1 METSLVKA
9 VQGII
14 LSALFVPGLLM
25 PVAAQTME
33 QSLYRQAYDAVRAN
47 DQARF
52 QQIRARLTHYPLL
65 PYLDY
70 YQLAFRPG
78 AADYDKVTR
87 FIREHGDTP
96 QSNRLERSYLTHLA
110 QSQQWSQFLRFYPA
124 KPSST
129 DLLCMHYQARYYT
142 GQQTQ
147 ALQEAGKLWLSG
159 QSRPDA
165 CTPLFQ
171 LWQQAGLRTQEKVWT
186 RMTLAFEA
194 ENPNLIRHLGAQ
206 LGSGMQPYA
215 DQMIAL
221 FEQPARAMNPAYF
234 STAAPSRRLLS
245 LGLARYANQQPESV
259 LHQLAQAR
267 SRFGLT
273 PAEVAPVERAVA
285 RRLLL
290 DRSISQRSWVD
301 ATVVRLDDPDLLELR
316 ARLAIWEQDWRGLSG
331 WVKRMPMALQK
342 EDRWRYWLARSLEV
356 QGHKKPA
363 RDLYL
368 ETANLRGFYGF
379 MAAQRTGVPYRIKNQ
394 SAGTKVPDWRTATHR
409 WPFLLRVRELLDMNE
424 ITAARAEWVHNMDR
438 NPVAQRIEF
447 GHIALNQGWHELAIL
462 ASIRAEAWDAIEL
475 RFPKPYKQTFSQMA
489 RERSVDMSLLYAVSR
504 QESALYPRAESPVG
518 ARGLMQL
525 MPGTAKE
532 TASKLGV
539 PYRNPEQLF
548 EPTLNVRLGSAY
560 LKRLLDVYDGNRI
573 LATAAYNAGPGRV
586 KRWREQSRNR
596 PMDVWVES
604 IPYKETRNYVQNVLS
619 FDLIYQHK
627 LQQPLRF
634 MSERE
639 LSHAY

>member
-1 METSLVKA
+1 MKA
-9 VQGII
+9 VWGIV
-14 LSALFVPGLLM
+14 LSALFVPTLM
-25 PVAAQTME
+25 AQTAD
-33 QSLYRQAYDAVRAN
+33 QTLYRQAYDAVRAN

-78 AADYDKVTR
+78 AADYNDVTR
-87 FIREHGDTP
+87 FIRQHGDTP
-96 QSNRLERSYLTHLA
+96 QSNRLERSYLTYLA

-129 DLLCMHYQARYYT
+129 DLLCMHYQALYYT
-142 GQQTQ
+142 GKPKE
-147 ALQEAGKLWLSG
+147 ALQGAGKIWMSG

-165 CTPLFQ
+165 CSPLFQ
-171 LWQQAGLRTQEKVWT
+171 LWQVSGQRTQEKIWQ

-194 ENPNLIRHLGAQ
+194 ENPNLIRHLGAT
-206 LGSGMQPYA
+206 LGSGLQSYG
-215 DQMIAL
+215 DQMVTL
-221 FEQPARAMNPAYF
+221 FEQPAKAMNPAYF
-234 STAAPSRRLLS
+234 SSNPYSRKLLS
-245 LGLARYANQQPESV
+245 LGLTRYANQEPESV
-259 LHQLAQAR
+259 LRQLALFR

-273 PAEVAPVERAVA
+273 QAEVKPVERAIA

-290 DRSISQRSWVD
+290 DRAIAQRSWVD
-301 ATVVRLDDPDLLELR
+301 STVKNLADPDITELR

-331 WVKRMPMALQK
+331 WVKMMPMARQK
-342 EDRWRYWLARSLEV
+342 EDRWRYWMARSLEV
-356 QGHKKPA
+356 QGQQKPA

-379 MAAQRTGVPYRIKNQ
+379 MAAQRTGVPYRMKNQ
-394 SAGTKVPDWRTATHR
+394 SVKHVPDWRTASQR
-409 WPFLLRVRELLDMNE
+409 WPFLSRVRELLSMNE
-424 ITAARAEWVHNMDR
+424 IAAARSEWIHNMDR

-462 ASIRAEAWDAIEL
+462 ASIRAEAWDALDL
-475 RFPKPYKQTFSQMA
+475 RFPLPLKRTFSQMA
-489 RERSVDMSLLYAVSR
+489 QERTMNTSLLYAISR
-504 QESALYPRAESPVG
+504 QESALYPLAQSPVG

-525 MPGTAKE
+525 MPATAKE
-532 TASKLGV
+532 TAGKLGV
-539 PYRNPEQLF
+539 PYRNEQQLF
-548 EPTLNVRLGSAY
+548 DPAMNIRLGSAY

-573 LATAAYNAGPGRV
+573 LAAAAYNAGPGRV
-586 KRWREQSRNR
+586 KRWRDQSDNK

-639 LSHAY
+639 LNHAY

>member
-1 METSLVKA
+1 MKA

-14 LSALFVPGLLM
+14 FSALCVPGLVA
-25 PVAAQTME
+25 PVFAQTME
-33 QSLYRQAYDAVRAN
+33 QSLYREGYDAVRAN
-47 DQARF
+47 DQERF
-52 QQIRARLTHYPLL
+52 QQIRARLNHYPLL

-78 AADYDKVTR
+78 AADYNDVTR
-87 FIREHGDTP
+87 FIRQHGDTP
-96 QSNRLERSYLTHLA
+96 QSNRLERSYLTYLA

-124 KPSST
+124 KPNST

-142 GQQTQ
+142 GHKSE
-147 ALQEAGKLWLSG
+147 ALQEAGKLWLTG

-165 CTPLFQ
+165 CDPLFQ
-171 LWQQAGLRTQEKVWT
+171 LWQQAGLRTQDKIWQ
-186 RMTLAFEA
+186 RMNLAFEA
-194 ENPNLIRHLGAQ
+194 QNPNLIRHLGAQ
-206 LGSGMQPYA
+206 LGGSLKPYG

-221 FEQPARAMNPAYF
+221 FDQPARAMNPASF
-234 STAAPSRRLLS
+234 STAAPSRQLLS
-245 LGLARYANQQPESV
+245 LGLARYANEQPEPA
-259 LHQLAQAR
+259 LRQLGEMKR
-267 SRFGLT
+267 RFGLNQ
-273 PAEVAPVERAVA
+273 AEVARVERAAA

-290 DRSISQRSWVD
+290 DRSLAQRNWLD
-301 ATVVRLDDPDLLELR
+301 ATLVRMKDAELVELR
-316 ARLAIWEQDWRGLSG
+316 ARLAIWEQDWRGLEG

-356 QGHKKPA
+356 QGRQKPA
-363 RDLYL
+363 RELYL

-394 SAGTKVPDWRTATHR
+394 SVGHKVPDWRTASSR
-409 WPFLLRVRELLDMNE
+409 WPFLVRVRELLAMNE
-424 ITAARAEWVHNMDR
+424 ITAARSEWIHNMDR
-438 NPVAQRIEF
+438 NPVAQRLEF

-462 ASIRAEAWDAIEL
+462 SSIRAEAWDAIDL
-475 RFPKPYKQTFSQMA
+475 RFPLPLKRTFSQMA
-489 RERSVDMSLLYAVSR
+489 QERTMNTSLLYAISR
-504 QESALYPRAESPVG
+504 QESALYPLAQSPVG

-525 MPGTAKE
+525 MPATAKE
-532 TASKLGV
+532 TAAKLGV
-539 PYRNPEQLF
+539 PYRNEQQLF
-548 EPTLNVRLGSAY
+548 DPTMNIRLGSAY

-573 LATAAYNAGPGRV
+573 LAAAAYNAGPGRV
-586 KRWREQSRNR
+586 KRWRDQSTNK

-604 IPYKETRNYVQNVLS
+604 IPYRETRNYVQNVLS

-639 LSHAY
+639 LNHAY

>member
-1 METSLVKA
+1 MKA
-9 VQGII
+9 VWGIV
-14 LSALFVPGLLM
+14 LSALFVPTLM
-25 PVAAQTME
+25 AKTADQT
-33 QSLYRQAYDAVRAN
+33 LYRQAYDAVRAN

-78 AADYDKVTR
+78 AADYNDVTR
-87 FIREHGDTP
+87 FIRQHGDTP
-96 QSNRLERSYLTHLA
+96 QSNRLERSYLTYLA

-129 DLLCMHYQARYYT
+129 DLLCMHYQALYYT
-142 GQQTQ
+142 GKPKE
-147 ALQEAGKLWLSG
+147 ALQGAGKIWMSG

-165 CTPLFQ
+165 CSPLFQ
-171 LWQQAGLRTQEKVWT
+171 LWQASGQRTQEKIWQ

-194 ENPNLIRHLGAQ
+194 ENPNLIRHLGAT
-206 LGSGMQPYA
+206 LGSGLQSYG
-215 DQMIAL
+215 DQMVTL
-221 FEQPARAMNPAYF
+221 FEQPAKAMNPAYF
-234 STAAPSRRLLS
+234 SNNPYSRKLLS
-245 LGLARYANQQPESV
+245 LGLTRYANQDPESV
-259 LHQLAQAR
+259 LRQLALFR

-273 PAEVAPVERAVA
+273 QAEVKPVERAIA

-290 DRSISQRSWVD
+290 DRSIAQRSWVD
-301 ATVVRLDDPDLLELR
+301 STVKKLADPDITELR

-331 WVKRMPMALQK
+331 WVKMMPMARQK
-342 EDRWRYWLARSLEV
+342 EDRWRYWMARSLEV
-356 QGHKKPA
+356 QGQQKPA

-379 MAAQRTGVPYRIKNQ
+379 MAAQRTGVPYRMKNQ
-394 SAGTKVPDWRTATHR
+394 SVKHVPDWRTASQR
-409 WPFLLRVRELLDMNE
+409 WPFLLRVRELLSMNE
-424 ITAARAEWVHNMDR
+424 IAAARSEWIHNMDR

-462 ASIRAEAWDAIEL
+462 ASIRAEAWDALDL
-475 RFPKPYKQTFSQMA
+475 RFPLPLKRTFSQMA
-489 RERSVDMSLLYAVSR
+489 QERTMNTSLLYAISR
-504 QESALYPRAESPVG
+504 QESALYPQAQSPVG

-525 MPGTAKE
+525 MPATAKE
-532 TASKLGV
+532 TAGKLGV
-539 PYRNPEQLF
+539 PYRNEQQLF
-548 EPTLNVRLGSAY
+548 DPAMNIRLGSAY

-573 LATAAYNAGPGRV
+573 LAAAAYNAGPGRV
-586 KRWREQSRNR
+586 KRWRDQSDNK

-639 LSHAY
+639 LNHAY

>member
-1 METSLVKA
+1 MKA
-9 VQGII
+9 VWGIV
-14 LSALFVPGLLM
+14 LSALFVPTLM
-25 PVAAQTME
+25 AQTAD
-33 QSLYRQAYDAVRAN
+33 QTLYRQAYDAVRAN

-78 AADYDKVTR
+78 AADYNDVTR
-87 FIREHGDTP
+87 FIRQHGDTP
-96 QSNRLERSYLTHLA
+96 QSNRLERSYLTYLA

-129 DLLCMHYQARYYT
+129 DLLCMHYQALYYT
-142 GQQTQ
+142 GKPKE
-147 ALQEAGKLWLSG
+147 ALQGAGKIWMSG

-165 CTPLFQ
+165 CSPLFQ
-171 LWQQAGLRTQEKVWT
+171 LWQASGQRTQEKIWQ

-194 ENPNLIRHLGAQ
+194 ENPNLIRHLGAT
-206 LGSGMQPYA
+206 LGSGLQSYG
-215 DQMIAL
+215 DQMVTL
-221 FEQPARAMNPAYF
+221 FEQPAKAMNPAYF
-234 STAAPSRRLLS
+234 SSNPYSRKLLS
-245 LGLARYANQQPESV
+245 LGLTRYANQEPESV
-259 LHQLAQAR
+259 LRQLALFR

-273 PAEVAPVERAVA
+273 QAEVKPVERAIA

-290 DRSISQRSWVD
+290 DRSIAQRSWVD
-301 ATVVRLDDPDLLELR
+301 STVKKLADPDITELR

-331 WVKRMPMALQK
+331 WVKMMPMARQK
-342 EDRWRYWLARSLEV
+342 EDRWRYWMARSLEV
-356 QGHKKPA
+356 QGLQKPA

-394 SAGTKVPDWRTATHR
+394 SVKYVPDWRTASQR
-409 WPFLLRVRELLDMNE
+409 WPFLLRVRELLSMNE
-424 ITAARAEWVHNMDR
+424 IAAARSEWIHNMDR

-462 ASIRAEAWDAIEL
+462 ASIRAEAWDALDL
-475 RFPKPYKQTFSQMA
+475 RFPLPLKHTFSQMA
-489 RERSVDMSLLYAVSR
+489 QERTMNTSLLYAISR
-504 QESALYPRAESPVG
+504 QESALYPLAQSPVG
-518 ARGLMQL
+518 ARGLLQL
-525 MPGTAKE
+525 LPTTAKE

-539 PYRNPEQLF
+539 PYRNEQQLF
-548 EPTLNVRLGSAY
+548 DPAMNIRLGSAY

-573 LATAAYNAGPGRV
+573 LAAAAYNAGPGRV
-586 KRWREQSRNR
+586 KRWRDQSADK

>member
-1 METSLVKA
+1 MKA
-9 VQGII
+9 VWGIV
-14 LSALFVPGLLM
+14 LSALFVPALM
-25 PVAAQTME
+25 AQTAD
-33 QSLYRQAYDAVRAN
+33 QTLYRQAYDAVRAN

-78 AADYDKVTR
+78 AADYNDVIR
-87 FIREHGDTP
+87 FIRQHGDTP
-96 QSNRLERSYLTHLA
+96 QSNRLERSYLTYLA

-129 DLLCMHYQARYYT
+129 DLLCMHYQALYYT
-142 GQQTQ
+142 GKPKE
-147 ALQEAGKLWLSG
+147 ALQGAGKIWMSG

-165 CTPLFQ
+165 CSPLFQ
-171 LWQQAGLRTQEKVWT
+171 LWQASGQRTQEKIWQ

-194 ENPNLIRHLGAQ
+194 ENPNLIRHLGAT
-206 LGSGMQPYA
+206 LGSGLQSYG
-215 DQMIAL
+215 DQMVTL
-221 FEQPARAMNPAYF
+221 FEQPAKAMNPAYF
-234 STAAPSRRLLS
+234 SSNPYSRKLLS
-245 LGLARYANQQPESV
+245 LGLTRYANQEPESV
-259 LHQLAQAR
+259 LRQLALFR

-273 PAEVAPVERAVA
+273 QAEVKPVERAIA

-290 DRSISQRSWVD
+290 DRSIAQRSWVD
-301 ATVVRLDDPDLLELR
+301 STVKKLADPDITELR

-331 WVKRMPMALQK
+331 WVKMMPMARQK
-342 EDRWRYWLARSLEV
+342 EDRWRYWMARSLEV
-356 QGHKKPA
+356 QGQQKPA

-394 SAGTKVPDWRTATHR
+394 SVKHVPDWRTASQR
-409 WPFLLRVRELLDMNE
+409 WPFLLRVRELLSMNE
-424 ITAARAEWVHNMDR
+424 IAAAHSEWIHNMDR

-462 ASIRAEAWDAIEL
+462 ASIRAEAWDALDL
-475 RFPKPYKQTFSQMA
+475 RFPLPLKRTFSQMA
-489 RERSVDMSLLYAVSR
+489 QERTMNTSLLYAISR
-504 QESALYPRAESPVG
+504 QESALYPLAQSPVG

-525 MPGTAKE
+525 MPATAKE
-532 TASKLGV
+532 TAGKLGV
-539 PYRNPEQLF
+539 PYRNEQQLF
-548 EPTLNVRLGSAY
+548 DPTMNIRLGSAY

-573 LATAAYNAGPGRV
+573 LAAAAYNAGPGRV
-586 KRWREQSRNR
+586 KRWREQSDNK

-639 LSHAY
+639 LNHAY

>member
-1 METSLVKA
+1 MPFVKA

-14 LSALFVPGLLM
+14 FSALCVPGLVA
-25 PVAAQTME
+25 PVFAQTME
-33 QSLYRQAYDAVRAN
+33 QSLYREGYDAVRAN
-47 DQARF
+47 DQERF
-52 QQIRARLTHYPLL
+52 QQIRARLNHYPLL

-78 AADYDKVTR
+78 AADYSDVTR
-87 FIREHGDTP
+87 FIRQHGDTP
-96 QSNRLERSYLTHLA
+96 QSNRLERAYLTYLA

-124 KPSST
+124 KPNST

-142 GQQTQ
+142 GHKSE
-147 ALQEAGKLWLSG
+147 ALQEAGKLWLTG

-165 CTPLFQ
+165 CDPLFQ
-171 LWQQAGLRTQEKVWT
+171 LWQQAGLRTQEKIWQ
-186 RMTLAFEA
+186 RMNLAFEA
-194 ENPNLIRHLGAQ
+194 QNPNLIRHLGAQ
-206 LGSGMQPYA
+206 LGGSLKSYG

-221 FEQPARAMNPAYF
+221 FEQPARVMNPVYF
-234 STAAPSRRLLS
+234 TTAPQSRQLLS
-245 LGLARYANQQPESV
+245 LGLARYANEQPEPT
-259 LHQLAQAR
+259 LRQLGEMKR
-267 SRFGLT
+267 RFGLNQG
-273 PAEVAPVERAVA
+273 EVARVERAAA

-290 DRSISQRSWVD
+290 DRSTAQRSWLD
-301 ATVVRLDDPDLLELR
+301 ATLVRMKDAELVELR
-316 ARLAIWEQDWRGLSG
+316 ARLAIWEQDWRGLEG

-356 QGHKKPA
+356 QGRQKPA
-363 RDLYL
+363 RELYL

-394 SAGTKVPDWRTATHR
+394 SVGHKVPDWRTASSR
-409 WPFLLRVRELLDMNE
+409 WPFLVRVRELLALNE
-424 ITAARAEWVHNMDR
+424 ITAARSAWIHNMDR
-438 NPVAQRIEF
+438 NPVAQRLEF

-462 ASIRAEAWDAIEL
+462 SSIRAEAWDALDL
-475 RFPKPYKQTFSQMA
+475 RFPLPLKRTFSQMA
-489 RERSVDMSLLYAVSR
+489 QERTMNTSLLYAISR
-504 QESALYPRAESPVG
+504 QESALYPLAQSPVG

-525 MPGTAKE
+525 MPATARE

-539 PYRNPEQLF
+539 PYRNEQQLF
-548 EPTLNVRLGSAY
+548 DPAMNIRLGSAY

-573 LATAAYNAGPGRV
+573 LAAAAYNAGPGRV
-586 KRWREQSRNR
+586 KRWREQSTNK

-604 IPYKETRNYVQNVLS
+604 IPYRETRNYVQNVLS

-639 LSHAY
+639 LNHAY

>member
-1 METSLVKA
+1 MKA

-14 LSALFVPGLLM
+14 FSALCVPGLVA
-25 PVAAQTME
+25 PVFAQTME
-33 QSLYRQAYDAVRAN
+33 QSLYREGYDAVRAN
-47 DQARF
+47 DQERF
-52 QQIRARLTHYPLL
+52 QQIRARLNHYPLL

-78 AADYDKVTR
+78 AADYDDVTR
-87 FIREHGDTP
+87 FIRQHGDTP
-96 QSNRLERSYLTHLA
+96 QSNRLERAYLTYLA

-124 KPSST
+124 KPNST

-142 GQQTQ
+142 GHKSE

-165 CTPLFQ
+165 CDPLFQ
-171 LWQQAGLRTQEKVWT
+171 LWQQAGLRTQEKIWQ
-186 RMTLAFEA
+186 RMNLAFEA
-194 ENPNLIRHLGAQ
+194 QNPNLIRHLGPQ
-206 LGSGMQPYA
+206 LGGSLKPYG

-221 FEQPARAMNPAYF
+221 FDQPARAMNPASF
-234 STAAPSRRLLS
+234 STAPQSRQLLS
-245 LGLARYANQQPESV
+245 LGLARYANEQPEPA
-259 LHQLAQAR
+259 LRQLGEMKR
-267 SRFGLT
+267 RFGLNQ
-273 PAEVAPVERAVA
+273 AEVARVERAAA

-290 DRSISQRSWVD
+290 DRSLAQRSWLD
-301 ATVVRLDDPDLLELR
+301 ATLVRMKDAELVELR
-316 ARLAIWEQDWRGLSG
+316 ARLAIWEQDWRGLEG

-356 QGHKKPA
+356 QGRQKPA
-363 RDLYL
+363 RELYL

-394 SAGTKVPDWRTATHR
+394 SVGHKVPDWRTASSR
-409 WPFLLRVRELLDMNE
+409 WPFLVRVRELLAMNE
-424 ITAARAEWVHNMDR
+424 ITAARSEWIHNMDR
-438 NPVAQRIEF
+438 NPVAQRLEF

-462 ASIRAEAWDAIEL
+462 SSIRAEAWDAIDL
-475 RFPKPYKQTFSQMA
+475 RFPLPLKRTFSQMA
-489 RERSVDMSLLYAVSR
+489 QERTMNTSLLYAISR
-504 QESALYPRAESPVG
+504 QESALYPLAQSPVG

-525 MPGTAKE
+525 MPATARE

-539 PYRNPEQLF
+539 PYRNEQQLF
-548 EPTLNVRLGSAY
+548 DPAMNIRLGSAY

-573 LATAAYNAGPGRV
+573 LAAAAYNAGPGRV
-586 KRWREQSRNR
+586 KRWRDQSTNK

-639 LSHAY
+639 LNHAY

>member
-1 METSLVKA
+1 MKA
-9 VQGII
+9 VWGIV
-14 LSALFVPGLLM
+14 LSALFVPTLM
-25 PVAAQTME
+25 AQTAD
-33 QSLYRQAYDAVRAN
+33 QTLYRQAYDAVRAN

-78 AADYDKVTR
+78 AADYNDVTR
-87 FIREHGDTP
+87 FIRQHGDTP
-96 QSNRLERSYLTHLA
+96 QSNRLERSYLTYLA

-129 DLLCMHYQARYYT
+129 DLLCMHYQALYYT
-142 GQQTQ
+142 GKPKE
-147 ALQEAGKLWLSG
+147 ALQGAGKIWMSG

-165 CTPLFQ
+165 CSPLFQ
-171 LWQQAGLRTQEKVWT
+171 LWQASGQRTQEKIWQ

-194 ENPNLIRHLGAQ
+194 ENPNLIRHLGAT
-206 LGSGMQPYA
+206 LGSGLQSYG
-215 DQMIAL
+215 DQMVTL
-221 FEQPARAMNPAYF
+221 FEQPAKAMNPAYF
-234 STAAPSRRLLS
+234 SNNPYSRKLLS
-245 LGLARYANQQPESV
+245 LGLTRYANQEPESV
-259 LHQLAQAR
+259 LRQLALFR

-273 PAEVAPVERAVA
+273 PAEVKPVERAIA

-290 DRSISQRSWVD
+290 DRSIAQRSWVD
-301 ATVVRLDDPDLLELR
+301 STVKKLADPDITELR

-331 WVKRMPMALQK
+331 WVKMMPMARQK
-342 EDRWRYWLARSLEV
+342 EDRWRYWMARSLEV
-356 QGHKKPA
+356 QGQKKSA

-379 MAAQRTGVPYRIKNQ
+379 MAAQRTGVPYRMKNQ
-394 SAGTKVPDWRTATHR
+394 SVKHVPDWRTASQR
-409 WPFLLRVRELLDMNE
+409 WPFLLRVRELLSMNE
-424 ITAARAEWVHNMDR
+424 IAAARSEWIHNMDR

-462 ASIRAEAWDAIEL
+462 ASIRAEAWDALDL
-475 RFPKPYKQTFSQMA
+475 RFPLPLKRTFSQMA
-489 RERSVDMSLLYAVSR
+489 QERTMNTSLLYAISR
-504 QESALYPRAESPVG
+504 QESALYPLAQSPVG

-525 MPGTAKE
+525 MPATAKE
-532 TASKLGV
+532 TAGKLGV
-539 PYRNPEQLF
+539 PYRNEQQLF
-548 EPTLNVRLGSAY
+548 DPAMNIRLGSAY

-573 LATAAYNAGPGRV
+573 LAAAAYNAGPGRV
-586 KRWREQSRNR
+586 KRWRDQSDNK

-639 LSHAY
+639 LNHAY

>member
-1 METSLVKA
+1 MKA

-14 LSALFVPGLLM
+14 FSALCVPGLVA
-25 PVAAQTME
+25 PVFAQTME
-33 QSLYRQAYDAVRAN
+33 QSLYREGYDAVRAN
-47 DQARF
+47 DQERF
-52 QQIRARLTHYPLL
+52 QQIRARLNHYPLL

-78 AADYDKVTR
+78 AADYDDVTR
-87 FIREHGDTP
+87 FIRQHGDTP
-96 QSNRLERSYLTHLA
+96 QSNRLERAYLTYLA

-124 KPSST
+124 KPNST

-142 GQQTQ
+142 GHKSE

-165 CTPLFQ
+165 CDPLFQ
-171 LWQQAGLRTQEKVWT
+171 LWQQAGLRTQEKIWQ
-186 RMTLAFEA
+186 RMNLAFEA
-194 ENPNLIRHLGAQ
+194 QNPNLIRHLGPQ
-206 LGSGMQPYA
+206 LGGSLKPYG

-221 FEQPARAMNPAYF
+221 FDQPARAMNPASF
-234 STAAPSRRLLS
+234 STAPQSRQLLS
-245 LGLARYANQQPESV
+245 LGLARYANEQPEPA
-259 LHQLAQAR
+259 LRQLGEMKR
-267 SRFGLT
+267 RFGLNQ
-273 PAEVAPVERAVA
+273 AEIARVERAAA

-290 DRSISQRSWVD
+290 DRSLAQRSWLD
-301 ATVVRLDDPDLLELR
+301 ATLVRMKDAELVELR
-316 ARLAIWEQDWRGLSG
+316 ARLAIWEQDWRGLEG

-356 QGHKKPA
+356 QGRQKPA
-363 RDLYL
+363 RELYL

-394 SAGTKVPDWRTATHR
+394 SVGHKVPDWRTASSR
-409 WPFLLRVRELLDMNE
+409 WPFLVRVRELLAMNE
-424 ITAARAEWVHNMDR
+424 ITAARSEWIHNMDR
-438 NPVAQRIEF
+438 NPVAQRLEF

-462 ASIRAEAWDAIEL
+462 SSIRAEAWDAIDL
-475 RFPKPYKQTFSQMA
+475 RFPLPLKRTFSQMA
-489 RERSVDMSLLYAVSR
+489 QERTMNTSLLYAISR
-504 QESALYPRAESPVG
+504 QESALYPLAQSPVG

-525 MPGTAKE
+525 MPATARE

-539 PYRNPEQLF
+539 PYRNEQQLF
-548 EPTLNVRLGSAY
+548 DPAMNIRLGSAY

-573 LATAAYNAGPGRV
+573 LAAAAYNAGPGRV
-586 KRWREQSRNR
+586 KRWRDQSTNK

-639 LSHAY
+639 LNHAY

>member
-1 METSLVKA
+1 MPFVKV

-14 LSALFVPGLLM
+14 LSALWMPGLLA
-25 PVAAQTME
+25 PAFAQTME
-33 QSLYRQAYDAVRAN
+33 QSLYRQAHEAVRAN
-47 DQARF
+47 DQVKF
-52 QQIRARLTHYPLL
+52 SQLRARLIHYPLL

-78 AADYDKVTR
+78 AADYNDVTR
-87 FIREHGDTP
+87 FIRQHGDTP
-96 QSNRLERSYLTHLA
+96 QSNRLERSYLTYLA

-129 DLLCMHYQARYYT
+129 DLLCQHYQARYYT
-142 GQQTQ
+142 GHKSE

-165 CTPLFQ
+165 CDPLFQ
-171 LWQQAGLRTQEKVWT
+171 LWQQAGLRTQEKIWE
-186 RMTLAFEA
+186 RMNLAFEA
-194 ENPNLIRHLGAQ
+194 QNPNLIRHLGAQ
-206 LGSGMQPYA
+206 LGSGMKGYG

-221 FEQPARAMNPAYF
+221 YDQPVRAMNPANF
-234 STAAPSRRLLS
+234 TAAPPSRHLLS
-245 LGLARYANQQPESV
+245 LGLARYANQEPDAV
-259 LHQLAQAR
+259 LRQLGEMTR
-267 SRFGLT
+267 RFGLNH
-273 PAEVAPVERAVA
+273 AEVSRVEKAAA

-290 DRSISQRSWVD
+290 DRSSDQRAWLD
-301 ATVVRLDDPDLLELR
+301 TALVRLKDPELVELR
-316 ARLAIWEQDWRGLSG
+316 ARLAVWEQDWRGLEG

-342 EDRWRYWLARSLEV
+342 EDRWRYWMARSLEE
-356 QGHKKPA
+356 QGRQKPA
-363 RDLYL
+363 RELYL

-394 SAGTKVPDWRTATHR
+394 SVAHKVPDWRTASQR
-409 WPFLLRVRELLDMNE
+409 WPFLLRVRELLAMNE
-424 ITAARAEWVHNMDR
+424 ITAARSEWIHNMDR
-438 NPVAQRIEF
+438 NSVAQRLEF

-462 ASIRAEAWDAIEL
+462 SSIRAEAWDALDL
-475 RFPKPYKQTFSQMA
+475 RFPLPLKRTFSQMA
-489 RERSVDMSLLYAVSR
+489 QERTMNTSLLYAISR
-504 QESALYPRAESPVG
+504 QESALYPLAQSPVG

-525 MPGTAKE
+525 MPATARE
-532 TASKLGV
+532 TAGKLGV
-539 PYRNPEQLF
+539 PYRNEQQLF
-548 EPTLNVRLGSAY
+548 DPAMNIRLGSAY

-573 LATAAYNAGPGRV
+573 LAAAAYNAGPGRV
-586 KRWREQSRNR
+586 KRWREQSENK

-604 IPYKETRNYVQNVLS
+604 IPYRETRNYVQNVLS

-639 LSHAY
+639 LNHAY

>member
-1 METSLVKA
+1 MKA
-9 VQGII
+9 VWGIV
-14 LSALFVPGLLM
+14 LSALFVPTLM
-25 PVAAQTME
+25 AQTAD
-33 QSLYRQAYDAVRAN
+33 QTLYRQAYDAVRAN

-52 QQIRARLTHYPLL
+52 QQIRARLTHYSLL

-78 AADYDKVTR
+78 AADYNDVTR
-87 FIREHGDTP
+87 FIRQHGDTP
-96 QSNRLERSYLTHLA
+96 QSNRLERSYLTYLA

-129 DLLCMHYQARYYT
+129 DLLCMHYQALYYT
-142 GQQTQ
+142 GKPKE
-147 ALQEAGKLWLSG
+147 ALQGAGKIWMSG

-165 CTPLFQ
+165 CSPLFQ
-171 LWQQAGLRTQEKVWT
+171 LWQASGQRTQEKIWQ

-194 ENPNLIRHLGAQ
+194 ENPNLIRHLGAT
-206 LGSGMQPYA
+206 LGSGLQSYG
-215 DQMIAL
+215 DQMVTL
-221 FEQPARAMNPAYF
+221 FEQPAKAMNPAYF
-234 STAAPSRRLLS
+234 SSNPYSRKLLS
-245 LGLARYANQQPESV
+245 LGLTRYANQEPESV
-259 LHQLAQAR
+259 LRQLALFR

-273 PAEVAPVERAVA
+273 QAEVKPVERAIA

-290 DRSISQRSWVD
+290 DRSIAQRSWVD
-301 ATVVRLDDPDLLELR
+301 STVKKLADPDITELR

-331 WVKRMPMALQK
+331 WVKMMPMARQK
-342 EDRWRYWLARSLEV
+342 EDRWRYWMARSLEV
-356 QGHKKPA
+356 QGQQKPA

-394 SAGTKVPDWRTATHR
+394 SVKHVPDWRTASQR
-409 WPFLLRVRELLDMNE
+409 WPFLLRVRELLSMNE
-424 ITAARAEWVHNMDR
+424 IAAARSEWIHNMDR

-462 ASIRAEAWDAIEL
+462 ASIRAEAWDALDL
-475 RFPKPYKQTFSQMA
+475 RFPLPLKRTFSQMA
-489 RERSVDMSLLYAVSR
+489 QERTMNTSLLYAISR
-504 QESALYPRAESPVG
+504 QESALYPLAQSPVG

-525 MPGTAKE
+525 MPATAKE
-532 TASKLGV
+532 TAGKLGV
-539 PYRNPEQLF
+539 PYRNEQQLF
-548 EPTLNVRLGSAY
+548 DPTMNIRLGSAY
-560 LKRLLDVYDGNRI
+560 LKRLLNVYDGNRI
-573 LATAAYNAGPGRV
+573 LAAAAYNAGPGRV
-586 KRWREQSRNR
+586 KRWREQSDNK

-639 LSHAY
+639 LNHAY

>member
-1 METSLVKA
+1 MPFVKA

-14 LSALFVPGLLM
+14 FSALCVPGLVA
-25 PVAAQTME
+25 PVFAQTME
-33 QSLYRQAYDAVRAN
+33 QSLYREGYDAVRAN
-47 DQARF
+47 DQERF
-52 QQIRARLTHYPLL
+52 QQIRARLNHYPLL

-78 AADYDKVTR
+78 AADYDDVTR
-87 FIREHGDTP
+87 FIRQHGDTP
-96 QSNRLERSYLTHLA
+96 QSNRLERAYLTYLA

-124 KPSST
+124 KPNST

-142 GQQTQ
+142 GHKSE

-165 CTPLFQ
+165 CDPLFQ
-171 LWQQAGLRTQEKVWT
+171 LWQQAGLRTQEKIWQ
-186 RMTLAFEA
+186 RMNLAFEA
-194 ENPNLIRHLGAQ
+194 QNPNLIRHLGPQ
-206 LGSGMQPYA
+206 LGGSLKPYG

-221 FEQPARAMNPAYF
+221 FDQPARAMNPASF
-234 STAAPSRRLLS
+234 STAPQSRQLLS
-245 LGLARYANQQPESV
+245 LGLARYANEQPEPA
-259 LHQLAQAR
+259 LRQLGEMKR
-267 SRFGLT
+267 RFGLNQ
-273 PAEVAPVERAVA
+273 AEVARVERAAA

-290 DRSISQRSWVD
+290 DRSLAQRSWLD
-301 ATVVRLDDPDLLELR
+301 ATLVRMKDAELVELR
-316 ARLAIWEQDWRGLSG
+316 ARLAIWEQDWRGLEG

-356 QGHKKPA
+356 QGRQKPA
-363 RDLYL
+363 RELYL

-394 SAGTKVPDWRTATHR
+394 SVGHKVPDWRTASSR
-409 WPFLLRVRELLDMNE
+409 WPFLVRVRELLAMNE
-424 ITAARAEWVHNMDR
+424 ITAARSEWIHNMDR
-438 NPVAQRIEF
+438 NPVAQRLEF

-462 ASIRAEAWDAIEL
+462 SSIRAEAWDAIDL
-475 RFPKPYKQTFSQMA
+475 RFPLPLKRTFSQMA
-489 RERSVDMSLLYAVSR
+489 QERTMNTSLLYAISR
-504 QESALYPRAESPVG
+504 QESALYPLAQSPVG

-525 MPGTAKE
+525 MPATARE

-539 PYRNPEQLF
+539 PYRNEQQLF
-548 EPTLNVRLGSAY
+548 DPAMNIRLGSAY

-573 LATAAYNAGPGRV
+573 LAAAAYNAGPGRV
-586 KRWREQSRNR
+586 KRWRDQSTNK

-639 LSHAY
+639 LNHAY

>member
-1 METSLVKA
+1 MKA

-14 LSALFVPGLLM
+14 FSALCVPGLVA
-25 PVAAQTME
+25 PVFAQTME
-33 QSLYRQAYDAVRAN
+33 QSLYREGYDAVRAN
-47 DQARF
+47 DQERF
-52 QQIRARLTHYPLL
+52 QQIRARLNHYPLL

-78 AADYDKVTR
+78 AADYDDVTR
-87 FIREHGDTP
+87 FIRQHGDTP
-96 QSNRLERSYLTHLA
+96 QSNRLERAYLTYLA
-110 QSQQWSQFLRFYPA
+110 QSQQWSQFLRLYPA
-124 KPSST
+124 KPNST

-142 GQQTQ
+142 GHKSE

-165 CTPLFQ
+165 CDPLFQ
-171 LWQQAGLRTQEKVWT
+171 LWQQAGLRTQEKIWQ
-186 RMTLAFEA
+186 RMNLAFEA
-194 ENPNLIRHLGAQ
+194 QNPNLIRHLGAQ
-206 LGSGMQPYA
+206 LGGSLKPYG

-221 FEQPARAMNPAYF
+221 FDQPARAMNPASF
-234 STAAPSRRLLS
+234 STAPQSRQLLS
-245 LGLARYANQQPESV
+245 LGLARYANEQPEPA
-259 LHQLAQAR
+259 LRQLGEMKR
-267 SRFGLT
+267 RFGLNQ
-273 PAEVAPVERAVA
+273 AEVARVERAAA

-290 DRSISQRSWVD
+290 DRSLAQRSWLD
-301 ATVVRLDDPDLLELR
+301 ATLVRMKDAELVELR
-316 ARLAIWEQDWRGLSG
+316 ARLAIWEQDWRGLEG

-356 QGHKKPA
+356 QGRQKPA
-363 RDLYL
+363 RELYL

-394 SAGTKVPDWRTATHR
+394 SVGHKVPDWRTASSR
-409 WPFLLRVRELLDMNE
+409 WPFLVRVRELLAMNE
-424 ITAARAEWVHNMDR
+424 ITAARSEWIHNMDR
-438 NPVAQRIEF
+438 NPVAQRLEF

-462 ASIRAEAWDAIEL
+462 SSIRAEAWDAIDL
-475 RFPKPYKQTFSQMA
+475 RFPLPLKRTFSQMA
-489 RERSVDMSLLYAVSR
+489 QERTMNTSLLYAISR
-504 QESALYPRAESPVG
+504 QESALYPLAQSPVG

-525 MPGTAKE
+525 MPATARE

-539 PYRNPEQLF
+539 PYRNEQQLF
-548 EPTLNVRLGSAY
+548 DPAMNIRLGSAY

-573 LATAAYNAGPGRV
+573 LAAAAYNAGPGRV
-586 KRWREQSRNR
+586 KRWRDQSTNK

-639 LSHAY
+639 LNHAY

>member
-1 METSLVKA
+1 MKA

-14 LSALFVPGLLM
+14 FSALCVPGLVA
-25 PVAAQTME
+25 PVFAQTME
-33 QSLYRQAYDAVRAN
+33 QSLYREGYDAVRAN
-47 DQARF
+47 DQERF
-52 QQIRARLTHYPLL
+52 QQIRARLNHYPLL

-78 AADYDKVTR
+78 AADYNDVTR
-87 FIREHGDTP
+87 FIRQHGDTP
-96 QSNRLERSYLTHLA
+96 QSNRLERAYLTYLA

-124 KPSST
+124 KPNST

-142 GQQTQ
+142 GHKSE

-165 CTPLFQ
+165 CDPLFQ
-171 LWQQAGLRTQEKVWT
+171 LWQQAGLRTQEKIWQ
-186 RMTLAFEA
+186 RMNLAFEA
-194 ENPNLIRHLGAQ
+194 QNPNLIRHLGAQ
-206 LGSGMQPYA
+206 LGGSLKPYG

-221 FEQPARAMNPAYF
+221 FEQPARAMNPVYF
-234 STAAPSRRLLS
+234 TTAPQSRQLLS
-245 LGLARYANQQPESV
+245 LGLARYANEQPEAA
-259 LHQLAQAR
+259 LRQLGEMKR
-267 SRFGLT
+267 RFGLSQGD
-273 PAEVAPVERAVA
+273 VARVEWAAA

-290 DRSISQRSWVD
+290 DRSTAQRSWLD
-301 ATVVRLDDPDLLELR
+301 ATLVRMKDAELVELR
-316 ARLAIWEQDWRGLSG
+316 ARLAIWEQDWRGLEG
-331 WVKRMPMALQK
+331 WVKRMPMGLQK
-342 EDRWRYWLARSLEV
+342 EDRWRYWMARSLEK
-356 QGHKKPA
+356 QGRQKPA

-394 SAGTKVPDWRTATHR
+394 SVGHKVPDWRTASSR
-409 WPFLLRVRELLDMNE
+409 WPFLVRVRELLAMNE
-424 ITAARAEWVHNMDR
+424 ITAARSEWIHNMDR
-438 NPVAQRIEF
+438 NPVAQRLEF

-462 ASIRAEAWDAIEL
+462 SSIRAEAWDAIDL
-475 RFPKPYKQTFSQMA
+475 RFPLPLKRTFSQMA
-489 RERSVDMSLLYAVSR
+489 QERTMNTSLLYAISR
-504 QESALYPRAESPVG
+504 QESALYPLAQSPVG

-525 MPGTAKE
+525 MPATAKE
-532 TASKLGV
+532 TAAKLGV
-539 PYRNPEQLF
+539 PYRNEQQLF
-548 EPTLNVRLGSAY
+548 DPTMNIRLGSAY

-573 LATAAYNAGPGRV
+573 LAAAAYNAGPGRV
-586 KRWREQSRNR
+586 KRWREQSTNK

-604 IPYKETRNYVQNVLS
+604 IPYRETRNYVQNVLS

-639 LSHAY
+639 LNHAY

>member
-1 METSLVKA
+1 MPFVKV

-14 LSALFVPGLLM
+14 LSALWMPGLLA
-25 PVAAQTME
+25 PTFAQTME
-33 QSLYRQAYDAVRAN
+33 QSLYRQAHEAVRAN
-47 DQARF
+47 DQVKF
-52 QQIRARLTHYPLL
+52 SQLRARLIHYPLL

-78 AADYDKVTR
+78 AADYNDVTR
-87 FIREHGDTP
+87 FIRQHGDTP
-96 QSNRLERSYLTHLA
+96 QSNRLERSYLTYLA

-129 DLLCMHYQARYYT
+129 DLLCQHYQARYYT
-142 GQQTQ
+142 GHKSE

-165 CTPLFQ
+165 CDPLFQ
-171 LWQQAGLRTQEKVWT
+171 LWQQAGLRTQEKIWE
-186 RMTLAFEA
+186 RMNLAFEA
-194 ENPNLIRHLGAQ
+194 QNPNLIRHLGAQ
-206 LGSGMQPYA
+206 LGSGMKGYG

-221 FEQPARAMNPAYF
+221 YDQPVRAMNPANF
-234 STAAPSRRLLS
+234 TAAPPSRHLLS
-245 LGLARYANQQPESV
+245 LGLARYANQEPDAV
-259 LHQLAQAR
+259 LRQLGEMTR
-267 SRFGLT
+267 RFGLNH
-273 PAEVAPVERAVA
+273 AEVSRVEKAAA

-290 DRSISQRSWVD
+290 DRSSDQRAWLD
-301 ATVVRLDDPDLLELR
+301 TALVRLKDPELVELR
-316 ARLAIWEQDWRGLSG
+316 ARLAVWEQDWRGLEG

-342 EDRWRYWLARSLEV
+342 EDRWRYWMARSLEE
-356 QGHKKPA
+356 QGRQKPA
-363 RDLYL
+363 RELYL

-394 SAGTKVPDWRTATHR
+394 SVAHKVPDWRTASQR
-409 WPFLLRVRELLDMNE
+409 WPFLLRVRELLAMNE
-424 ITAARAEWVHNMDR
+424 ITAARSEWIHNMDR
-438 NPVAQRIEF
+438 NSVAQRLEF

-462 ASIRAEAWDAIEL
+462 SSIRAEAWDALDL
-475 RFPKPYKQTFSQMA
+475 RFPLPLKRTFSQMA
-489 RERSVDMSLLYAVSR
+489 QERTMNTSLLYAISR
-504 QESALYPRAESPVG
+504 QESALYPLAQSPVG

-525 MPGTAKE
+525 MPATARE
-532 TASKLGV
+532 TAGKLGV
-539 PYRNPEQLF
+539 PYRNEQQLF
-548 EPTLNVRLGSAY
+548 DPAMNIRLGSAY

-573 LATAAYNAGPGRV
+573 LAAAAYNAGPGRV
-586 KRWREQSRNR
+586 KRWREQSENK

-604 IPYKETRNYVQNVLS
+604 IPYRETRNYVQNVLS

-639 LSHAY
+639 LNHAY

>member
-1 METSLVKA
+1 MKA
-9 VQGII
+9 VWGIV
-14 LSALFVPGLLM
+14 LSALFVPTLM
-25 PVAAQTME
+25 AQTADQM
-33 QSLYRQAYDAVRAN
+33 LYRQAYDAVRAN

-52 QQIRARLTHYPLL
+52 QQIRARLIHYPLL

-78 AADYDKVTR
+78 AADYNDVTR
-87 FIREHGDTP
+87 FIRQHGDTP
-96 QSNRLERSYLTHLA
+96 QSNRLERSYLTYLA

-129 DLLCMHYQARYYT
+129 DLLCMHYQALYYT
-142 GQQTQ
+142 GKPKE
-147 ALQEAGKLWLSG
+147 ALQGAGKIWMSG

-165 CTPLFQ
+165 CSPLFQ
-171 LWQQAGLRTQEKVWT
+171 LWQASGQRTQEKIWQ

-194 ENPNLIRHLGAQ
+194 ENPNLIRHLGAT
-206 LGSGMQPYA
+206 LGSGLQSYG
-215 DQMIAL
+215 DQMVTL
-221 FEQPARAMNPAYF
+221 FEQPAKAMNPAYF
-234 STAAPSRRLLS
+234 SNNPYSRKLLS
-245 LGLARYANQQPESV
+245 LGLTRYANQEPESV
-259 LHQLAQAR
+259 LRQLALFR

-273 PAEVAPVERAVA
+273 QAEVKPVERAIA

-290 DRSISQRSWVD
+290 DRAIAQRSWVD
-301 ATVVRLDDPDLLELR
+301 STVKKLADPDITELR

-331 WVKRMPMALQK
+331 WVKMMPMARQK
-342 EDRWRYWLARSLEV
+342 EDRWRYWMARSLEV
-356 QGHKKPA
+356 QGQKKPA

-379 MAAQRTGVPYRIKNQ
+379 MAAQRTGVPYRMKNQ
-394 SAGTKVPDWRTATHR
+394 SVKHVPDWRTASQR
-409 WPFLLRVRELLDMNE
+409 WPFLLRVRELLSMNE
-424 ITAARAEWVHNMDR
+424 MAAARSEWIHNMDR

-462 ASIRAEAWDAIEL
+462 ASIRAEAWDALDL
-475 RFPKPYKQTFSQMA
+475 RFPLPLKRTFSQMA
-489 RERSVDMSLLYAVSR
+489 QERTMNTSLLYAISR
-504 QESALYPRAESPVG
+504 QESALYPLAQSPVG

-525 MPGTAKE
+525 MPATAKE
-532 TASKLGV
+532 TAGKLGV
-539 PYRNPEQLF
+539 PYRNEQQLF
-548 EPTLNVRLGSAY
+548 DPAMNIRLGSAY

-573 LATAAYNAGPGRV
+573 LAAAAYNAGPGRV
-586 KRWREQSRNR
+586 KRWRDQSDNK

-639 LSHAY
+639 LNHAY

>member
-1 METSLVKA
+1 MKA

-14 LSALFVPGLLM
+14 FSALCVPGLVA
-25 PVAAQTME
+25 PVFAQTME
-33 QSLYRQAYDAVRAN
+33 QSLYREGYDAVRAN
-47 DQARF
+47 DQERF
-52 QQIRARLTHYPLL
+52 QQIRARLNHYPLL

-78 AADYDKVTR
+78 AADYNDVTR
-87 FIREHGDTP
+87 FIRQHGDTP
-96 QSNRLERSYLTHLA
+96 QSNRLERAYLTYLA

-124 KPSST
+124 KPNST

-142 GQQTQ
+142 GHKSE
-147 ALQEAGKLWLSG
+147 ALQEAGKLWLTG

-165 CTPLFQ
+165 CDPLFQ
-171 LWQQAGLRTQEKVWT
+171 LWQQAGLRTQEKIWQ
-186 RMTLAFEA
+186 RMNLAFEA
-194 ENPNLIRHLGAQ
+194 QNPNLIRHLGAQ
-206 LGSGMQPYA
+206 LGGSLKPYG

-221 FEQPARAMNPAYF
+221 FEQPARAMNPVYF
-234 STAAPSRRLLS
+234 TTAPQSRQLLS
-245 LGLARYANQQPESV
+245 LGLARYGNEQPEPA
-259 LHQLAQAR
+259 LRQLGEMKR
-267 SRFGLT
+267 RFGLNQ
-273 PAEVAPVERAVA
+273 AEVARVERAAA

-290 DRSISQRSWVD
+290 DRSTAQRSWLD
-301 ATVVRLDDPDLLELR
+301 ATLVRMKDAELVELR
-316 ARLAIWEQDWRGLSG
+316 ARLAIWEQDWRGLEG

-356 QGHKKPA
+356 QGRQKPA
-363 RDLYL
+363 RELYL

-394 SAGTKVPDWRTATHR
+394 SVGHKVPDWRTASSR
-409 WPFLLRVRELLDMNE
+409 WPFLVRVRELLAMNE
-424 ITAARAEWVHNMDR
+424 ITAARSEWIHNMDR
-438 NPVAQRIEF
+438 NPVAQRLEF

-462 ASIRAEAWDAIEL
+462 SSIRAEAWDAIDL
-475 RFPKPYKQTFSQMA
+475 RFPLPLKRTFSQMA
-489 RERSVDMSLLYAVSR
+489 QERTMNTSLLYAISR
-504 QESALYPRAESPVG
+504 QESALYPLAQSPVG

-525 MPGTAKE
+525 MPATAKE
-532 TASKLGV
+532 TAAKLGV
-539 PYRNPEQLF
+539 PYRNEQQLF
-548 EPTLNVRLGSAY
+548 DPTMNIRLGSAY

-573 LATAAYNAGPGRV
+573 LAAAAYNAGPGRV
-586 KRWREQSRNR
+586 KRWRDQSTNK

-604 IPYKETRNYVQNVLS
+604 IPYRETRNYVQNVLS

-639 LSHAY
+639 LNHAY

>member
-1 METSLVKA
+1 MKA

-14 LSALFVPGLLM
+14 FSALCVPGLVA
-25 PVAAQTME
+25 PVFAQTME
-33 QSLYRQAYDAVRAN
+33 QSLYREGYDAVRAN
-47 DQARF
+47 DQDRF
-52 QQIRARLTHYPLL
+52 QQIRARLNHYPLL

-78 AADYDKVTR
+78 AADYNDVTR
-87 FIREHGDTP
+87 FIRQHGDTP
-96 QSNRLERSYLTHLA
+96 QSNRLERAYLTYLA

-124 KPSST
+124 KPNST

-142 GQQTQ
+142 GHKSE
-147 ALQEAGKLWLSG
+147 ALQEAGKLWLTG

-165 CTPLFQ
+165 CDPLFQ
-171 LWQQAGLRTQEKVWT
+171 LWQQAGLRTQEKIWQ
-186 RMTLAFEA
+186 RMNLAFEA
-194 ENPNLIRHLGAQ
+194 QNPNLIRHLGAQ
-206 LGSGMQPYA
+206 LGGSLKPYG

-221 FEQPARAMNPAYF
+221 FEQPARAMNPVYF
-234 STAAPSRRLLS
+234 TTAPQSRQLLS
-245 LGLARYANQQPESV
+245 LGLARYANEQPEAA
-259 LHQLAQAR
+259 LRQLGEMKR
-267 SRFGLT
+267 RFGLSQGD
-273 PAEVAPVERAVA
+273 VARVEWAAA

-290 DRSISQRSWVD
+290 DRSLAQRSWLD
-301 ATVVRLDDPDLLELR
+301 ATLVRMKDAELVELR
-316 ARLAIWEQDWRGLSG
+316 ARLAIWEQDWRGLEG

-356 QGHKKPA
+356 QGRQKPA
-363 RDLYL
+363 RELYL

-394 SAGTKVPDWRTATHR
+394 SVGHKVPDWRTASSR
-409 WPFLLRVRELLDMNE
+409 WPFLVRVRELLAMNE
-424 ITAARAEWVHNMDR
+424 ITAARSEWIHNMDR
-438 NPVAQRIEF
+438 NPVAQRLEF

-462 ASIRAEAWDAIEL
+462 SSIRAEAWDAIDL
-475 RFPKPYKQTFSQMA
+475 RFPLPLKRTFSQMA
-489 RERSVDMSLLYAVSR
+489 QERTMNTSLLYAISR
-504 QESALYPRAESPVG
+504 QESALYPLAQSPVG

-525 MPGTAKE
+525 MPATAKE
-532 TASKLGV
+532 TAAKLGV
-539 PYRNPEQLF
+539 PYRNEQQLF
-548 EPTLNVRLGSAY
+548 DPTMNIRLGSAY

-573 LATAAYNAGPGRV
+573 LAAAAYNAGPGRV
-586 KRWREQSRNR
+586 KRWRDQSTNK

-604 IPYKETRNYVQNVLS
+604 IPYRETRNYVQNVLS

-639 LSHAY
+639 LNHAY

>member
-1 METSLVKA
+1 MKA

-14 LSALFVPGLLM
+14 FSALCVPGLVA
-25 PVAAQTME
+25 PVFAQTME
-33 QSLYRQAYDAVRAN
+33 QSLYREGYDAVRAN
-47 DQARF
+47 DQERF
-52 QQIRARLTHYPLL
+52 QQIRARLNHYPLL

-78 AADYDKVTR
+78 AADYNDVTR
-87 FIREHGDTP
+87 FIRQHGDTP
-96 QSNRLERSYLTHLA
+96 QSNRLERSYLTYLA

-124 KPSST
+124 KPNST

-142 GQQTQ
+142 GHKSE
-147 ALQEAGKLWLSG
+147 ALQEAGKLWLTG

-165 CTPLFQ
+165 CDPLFQ
-171 LWQQAGLRTQEKVWT
+171 LWQQAGLRTQEKIWQ
-186 RMTLAFEA
+186 RMNLAFEA
-194 ENPNLIRHLGAQ
+194 QNPNLIRHLGAQ
-206 LGSGMQPYA
+206 LGGSLKPYG

-221 FEQPARAMNPAYF
+221 FDQPARAMNPASF
-234 STAAPSRRLLS
+234 STAPQSRQLLS
-245 LGLARYANQQPESV
+245 LGLARYANEQPEPA
-259 LHQLAQAR
+259 LRQLGEMKR
-267 SRFGLT
+267 RFGLNQ
-273 PAEVAPVERAVA
+273 AEVARVERAAA

-290 DRSISQRSWVD
+290 DRSLAQRSWLD
-301 ATVVRLDDPDLLELR
+301 ATLVRMKDAELVELR
-316 ARLAIWEQDWRGLSG
+316 ARLAIWEQDWRGLEG

-356 QGHKKPA
+356 QGRQKPA
-363 RDLYL
+363 RELYL

-394 SAGTKVPDWRTATHR
+394 SVGHKVPDWRTASSR
-409 WPFLLRVRELLDMNE
+409 WPFLVRVRELLAMNE
-424 ITAARAEWVHNMDR
+424 ITAARSEWIHNMDR
-438 NPVAQRIEF
+438 NPVAQRLEF

-462 ASIRAEAWDAIEL
+462 SSIRAEAWDAIDL
-475 RFPKPYKQTFSQMA
+475 RFPLPLKRTFSQMA
-489 RERSVDMSLLYAVSR
+489 QERTMNTSLLYAISR
-504 QESALYPRAESPVG
+504 QESALYPLAQSPVG

-525 MPGTAKE
+525 MPATAKE
-532 TASKLGV
+532 TAAKLGV
-539 PYRNPEQLF
+539 PYRNEQQLF
-548 EPTLNVRLGSAY
+548 DPTMNIRLGSAY

-573 LATAAYNAGPGRV
+573 LAAAAYNAGPGRV
-586 KRWREQSRNR
+586 KRWRDQSTNK

-604 IPYKETRNYVQNVLS
+604 IPYRETRNYVQNVLS

-639 LSHAY
+639 LNHAY

>member
-1 METSLVKA
+1 MKA
-9 VQGII
+9 VWGIV
-14 LSALFVPGLLM
+14 LSALFVPTLM
-25 PVAAQTME
+25 AQTAD
-33 QSLYRQAYDAVRAN
+33 QTLYRQAYDAVRAN

-78 AADYDKVTR
+78 AADYNDVTR
-87 FIREHGDTP
+87 FIRQHGDTP
-96 QSNRLERSYLTHLA
+96 QSNRLERSYLTYLA

-129 DLLCMHYQARYYT
+129 DLLCMHYQALYYT
-142 GQQTQ
+142 GKPKE
-147 ALQEAGKLWLSG
+147 ALQGAGKIWMSG

-165 CTPLFQ
+165 CSPLFQ
-171 LWQQAGLRTQEKVWT
+171 LWQASGQRTQEKIWQ

-194 ENPNLIRHLGAQ
+194 ENPNLIRHLGAT
-206 LGSGMQPYA
+206 LGSGLQSYG
-215 DQMIAL
+215 DQMVTL
-221 FEQPARAMNPAYF
+221 FEQPAKAMNPAYF
-234 STAAPSRRLLS
+234 SSNPYSRKLLS
-245 LGLARYANQQPESV
+245 LGLTRYANQEPESV
-259 LHQLAQAR
+259 LRQLALFR

-273 PAEVAPVERAVA
+273 QAEVKPVERAIA

-290 DRSISQRSWVD
+290 DRSIAQRSWVD
-301 ATVVRLDDPDLLELR
+301 STVKKLADPDITELR

-331 WVKRMPMALQK
+331 WVKMMPMARQK
-342 EDRWRYWLARSLEV
+342 EDRWRYWMARSLEV
-356 QGHKKPA
+356 QGQQKPA

-394 SAGTKVPDWRTATHR
+394 SVKHVSDWRTASQR
-409 WPFLLRVRELLDMNE
+409 WPFLLRVRELLSMNE
-424 ITAARAEWVHNMDR
+424 IAAARSEWIHNMDR

-462 ASIRAEAWDAIEL
+462 ASIRAEAWDALDL
-475 RFPKPYKQTFSQMA
+475 RFPLPLKRTFSQMA
-489 RERSVDMSLLYAVSR
+489 QERTMNTSLLYAISR
-504 QESALYPRAESPVG
+504 QESALYPLAQSPVG

-525 MPGTAKE
+525 MPATAKE
-532 TASKLGV
+532 TAGKLGV
-539 PYRNPEQLF
+539 PYRNEQQLF
-548 EPTLNVRLGSAY
+548 DPTMNIRLGSAY

-573 LATAAYNAGPGRV
+573 LAAAAYNAGPGRV
-586 KRWREQSRNR
+586 KRWREQSDNK

-639 LSHAY
+639 LNHAY

>member
-1 METSLVKA
+1 MKA
-9 VQGII
+9 VWGIV
-14 LSALFVPGLLM
+14 LSALFVPTLM
-25 PVAAQTME
+25 AQTSD
-33 QSLYRQAYDAVRAN
+33 QTLYRQAYDAVRAN

-78 AADYDKVTR
+78 AADYNDVTR
-87 FIREHGDTP
+87 FIRQHGDTP
-96 QSNRLERSYLTHLA
+96 QSNRLERSYLTYLA

-129 DLLCMHYQARYYT
+129 DLLCMHYQALYYT
-142 GQQTQ
+142 GKPKE
-147 ALQEAGKLWLSG
+147 ALQGAGKIWMSG

-165 CTPLFQ
+165 CSPLFQ
-171 LWQQAGLRTQEKVWT
+171 LWQASGQRTQEKIWQ

-194 ENPNLIRHLGAQ
+194 ENPNLIRHLGAT
-206 LGSGMQPYA
+206 LGSGLQSYG
-215 DQMIAL
+215 DQMVTL
-221 FEQPARAMNPAYF
+221 FEQPAKAMNPAYF
-234 STAAPSRRLLS
+234 SNNPYSRKLLS
-245 LGLARYANQQPESV
+245 LGLTRYANQEPESV
-259 LHQLAQAR
+259 LRQLALFR
-267 SRFGLT
+267 TRFGLT
-273 PAEVAPVERAVA
+273 QAEVKPVERAIA

-290 DRSISQRSWVD
+290 DRSIAQRSWVNS
-301 ATVVRLDDPDLLELR
+301 TVKKLADPDITELR

-331 WVKRMPMALQK
+331 WVKMMPMARQK
-342 EDRWRYWLARSLEV
+342 EDRWRYWMARSLEV
-356 QGHKKPA
+356 QGQQKPA

-394 SAGTKVPDWRTATHR
+394 SVKHVPDWRTASQR
-409 WPFLLRVRELLDMNE
+409 WPFLLRVRELLSMNE
-424 ITAARAEWVHNMDR
+424 IAAARSEWIHNMDR

-462 ASIRAEAWDAIEL
+462 ASIRAEAWDALDL
-475 RFPKPYKQTFSQMA
+475 RFPLPLKRTFSQMA
-489 RERSVDMSLLYAVSR
+489 QERTMNTSLLYAISR
-504 QESALYPRAESPVG
+504 QESALYPLAQSPVG

-525 MPGTAKE
+525 MPATAKE
-532 TASKLGV
+532 TAGKLGV
-539 PYRNPEQLF
+539 PYRNEQQLF
-548 EPTLNVRLGSAY
+548 DPTMNIRLGSAY

-573 LATAAYNAGPGRV
+573 LAAAAYNAGPGRV
-586 KRWREQSRNR
+586 KRWREQSDNK

-634 MSERE
+634 MSDRE
-639 LSHAY
+639 LNHAY

>member
-1 METSLVKA
+1 MKA

-14 LSALFVPGLLM
+14 FSALCVPGLVA
-25 PVAAQTME
+25 PVFAQTME
-33 QSLYRQAYDAVRAN
+33 QSLYREGYEAVRAN
-47 DQARF
+47 DQERF
-52 QQIRARLTHYPLL
+52 QQIRARLNHYPLL

-78 AADYDKVTR
+78 AADYSDVTR
-87 FIREHGDTP
+87 FIRQHGDTP
-96 QSNRLERSYLTHLA
+96 QSNRLERAYLTYLA

-124 KPSST
+124 KPNST
-129 DLLCMHYQARYYT
+129 DLLCMHYQARYYI
-142 GQQTQ
+142 GHKSE
-147 ALQEAGKLWLSG
+147 ALQEAGKLWLTG

-165 CTPLFQ
+165 CDPLFQ
-171 LWQQAGLRTQEKVWT
+171 LWQQAGLRTQEKIWQ
-186 RMTLAFEA
+186 RMNLAFEA
-194 ENPNLIRHLGAQ
+194 QNPNLIRHLGAQ
-206 LGSGMQPYA
+206 LGGSLKSYG

-221 FEQPARAMNPAYF
+221 FEQPARAMNPVYF
-234 STAAPSRRLLS
+234 TTAPQSRQLLS
-245 LGLARYANQQPESV
+245 LGLARYANEQPEPA
-259 LHQLAQAR
+259 LRQLGEMKR
-267 SRFGLT
+267 RFGLNQ
-273 PAEVAPVERAVA
+273 AEVARVERAAA

-290 DRSISQRSWVD
+290 DRSTAQRSWLD
-301 ATVVRLDDPDLLELR
+301 ATLVRMKDAELVELR
-316 ARLAIWEQDWRGLSG
+316 ARLAIWEQDWRGLEG

-356 QGHKKPA
+356 QGRQKPA
-363 RDLYL
+363 RELYL

-394 SAGTKVPDWRTATHR
+394 SVGHKVPDWRTASSR
-409 WPFLLRVRELLDMNE
+409 WPFLVRVRELLAMNE
-424 ITAARAEWVHNMDR
+424 ITAARSEWIHNMDR
-438 NPVAQRIEF
+438 NPVAQRLEF

-462 ASIRAEAWDAIEL
+462 SSIRAEAWDAIDL
-475 RFPKPYKQTFSQMA
+475 RFPLPLKRTFSQMA
-489 RERSVDMSLLYAVSR
+489 QERTMNTSLLYAISR
-504 QESALYPRAESPVG
+504 QESALYPLAQSPVG

-525 MPGTAKE
+525 MPATARE

-539 PYRNPEQLF
+539 PYRNEQQLF
-548 EPTLNVRLGSAY
+548 DPAMNIRLGSAY

-573 LATAAYNAGPGRV
+573 LAAAAYNAGPGRV
-586 KRWREQSRNR
+586 KRWREQSTNK

-604 IPYKETRNYVQNVLS
+604 IPYRETRNYVQNVLS

-639 LSHAY
+639 LNHAY

>member
-1 METSLVKA
+1 MKA
-9 VQGII
+9 VWGIV
-14 LSALFVPGLLM
+14 LSALFVPTLM
-25 PVAAQTME
+25 AKTADQT
-33 QSLYRQAYDAVRAN
+33 LYRQAYDAVRAN

-78 AADYDKVTR
+78 AADYNDVTR
-87 FIREHGDTP
+87 FIRQHGDTP
-96 QSNRLERSYLTHLA
+96 QSNRLERSYLTYLA

-129 DLLCMHYQARYYT
+129 DLLCMHYQALYYT
-142 GQQTQ
+142 GKPKE
-147 ALQEAGKLWLSG
+147 ALQGAGKIWMSG

-165 CTPLFQ
+165 CSPLFQ
-171 LWQQAGLRTQEKVWT
+171 LWQASGQRTQEKIWQ

-194 ENPNLIRHLGAQ
+194 ENPNLIRHLGAT
-206 LGSGMQPYA
+206 LGSGLQSYG
-215 DQMIAL
+215 DQMVTL
-221 FEQPARAMNPAYF
+221 FEQPAKAMNPAYF
-234 STAAPSRRLLS
+234 SSNPYSRKLLS
-245 LGLARYANQQPESV
+245 LGLTRYANQEPESV
-259 LHQLAQAR
+259 LRQLALFR

-273 PAEVAPVERAVA
+273 QAEVKPVERAIA

-290 DRSISQRSWVD
+290 DRSIAQRSWVD
-301 ATVVRLDDPDLLELR
+301 STVKKLADPDITELR

-331 WVKRMPMALQK
+331 WVKMMPMARQK
-342 EDRWRYWLARSLEV
+342 EDRWRYWMARSLEV
-356 QGHKKPA
+356 QGQQKPA

-394 SAGTKVPDWRTATHR
+394 SVKHVPDWRTASQR
-409 WPFLLRVRELLDMNE
+409 WPFLLRVRELLSMNE
-424 ITAARAEWVHNMDR
+424 IAAARSEWIHNMDR

-462 ASIRAEAWDAIEL
+462 ASIRAEAWDALDL
-475 RFPKPYKQTFSQMA
+475 RFPLPLKRTFSQMA
-489 RERSVDMSLLYAVSR
+489 QERTMNTSLLYAISR
-504 QESALYPRAESPVG
+504 QESALYPLAQSPVG

-525 MPGTAKE
+525 MPATAKE
-532 TASKLGV
+532 TAGKLGV
-539 PYRNPEQLF
+539 PYRNEQQLF
-548 EPTLNVRLGSAY
+548 DPTMNIRLGSAY

-573 LATAAYNAGPGRV
+573 LAAAAYNAGPGRV
-586 KRWREQSRNR
+586 KRWREQSDNK

-639 LSHAY
+639 LNHAY

>member
-1 METSLVKA
+1 MKA

-25 PVAAQTME
+25 PVAAQTMD

-165 CTPLFQ
+165 CAPLFQ

-206 LGSGMQPYA
+206 LGSGMRPYA

-259 LHQLAQAR
+259 LRQLVQAR

-356 QGHKKPA
+356 QGQKKPA

-409 WPFLLRVRELLDMNE
+409 WPFLLRVRELLNMNE

>member
-1 METSLVKA
+1 MKA

-14 LSALFVPGLLM
+14 FSALCVPGLVA
-25 PVAAQTME
+25 PVFAQTME
-33 QSLYRQAYDAVRAN
+33 QSLYREGYDAVRAN
-47 DQARF
+47 DQERF
-52 QQIRARLTHYPLL
+52 QQIRARLNHYPLL

-78 AADYDKVTR
+78 AADYNDVTR
-87 FIREHGDTP
+87 FIRQHGDTP
-96 QSNRLERSYLTHLA
+96 QSNRLERSYLTYLA

-124 KPSST
+124 KPNST

-142 GQQTQ
+142 GHKSE

-165 CTPLFQ
+165 CDPLFQ
-171 LWQQAGLRTQEKVWT
+171 LWQQAGLRTQDKIWQ
-186 RMTLAFEA
+186 RMNLAFEA
-194 ENPNLIRHLGAQ
+194 QNPNLIRHLGAQ
-206 LGSGMQPYA
+206 LGGSLKPYG

-221 FEQPARAMNPAYF
+221 FDQPARAMNPASF
-234 STAAPSRRLLS
+234 STAPPSRQLLS
-245 LGLARYANQQPESV
+245 LGLARYANEQPEPA
-259 LHQLAQAR
+259 LRQLGEMKR
-267 SRFGLT
+267 RFGLNQ
-273 PAEVAPVERAVA
+273 AEVARVERAAA

-290 DRSISQRSWVD
+290 DRSLAQRSWLD
-301 ATVVRLDDPDLLELR
+301 ATLVRMKDAELVELR
-316 ARLAIWEQDWRGLSG
+316 ARLAIWEQDWRGLEG

-356 QGHKKPA
+356 QGRQKPA
-363 RDLYL
+363 RELYL

-394 SAGTKVPDWRTATHR
+394 SVGHKVPDWRTASSR
-409 WPFLLRVRELLDMNE
+409 WPFLVRVRELLAMNE
-424 ITAARAEWVHNMDR
+424 ITAARSEWIHNMDR
-438 NPVAQRIEF
+438 NPVAQRLEF

-462 ASIRAEAWDAIEL
+462 SSIRAEAWDAIDL
-475 RFPKPYKQTFSQMA
+475 RFPLPLKRTFSQMA
-489 RERSVDMSLLYAVSR
+489 QERTMNTSLLYAISR
-504 QESALYPRAESPVG
+504 QESALYPLAQSPVG

-525 MPGTAKE
+525 MPATAKE
-532 TASKLGV
+532 TAAKLGV
-539 PYRNPEQLF
+539 PYRNEQQLF
-548 EPTLNVRLGSAY
+548 DPTMNIRLGSAY

-573 LATAAYNAGPGRV
+573 LAAAAYNAGPGRV
-586 KRWREQSRNR
+586 KRWRDQSTNK

-604 IPYKETRNYVQNVLS
+604 IPYRETRNYVQNVLS

-639 LSHAY
+639 LNHAY

>member
-1 METSLVKA
+1 MPFVKV

-14 LSALFVPGLLM
+14 LSALWMPGL
-25 PVAAQTME
+25 VAPAFAQTME
-33 QSLYRQAYDAVRAN
+33 QSLYRQAHEAVRAN
-47 DQARF
+47 DQVKF
-52 QQIRARLTHYPLL
+52 SQLRARLIHYPLL

-78 AADYDKVTR
+78 AADYNDVTR
-87 FIREHGDTP
+87 FIRQHGDTP
-96 QSNRLERSYLTHLA
+96 QSNRLERSYLTYLA

-129 DLLCMHYQARYYT
+129 DLLCQHYQARYYT
-142 GQQTQ
+142 GHQSE

-165 CTPLFQ
+165 CDPLFQ
-171 LWQQAGLRTQEKVWT
+171 LWQQAGLRTQEKVWE
-186 RMTLAFEA
+186 RMNLAFEA
-194 ENPNLIRHLGAQ
+194 QNPNLIRHLGAQ
-206 LGSGMQPYA
+206 LGSGMKGYG

-221 FEQPARAMNPAYF
+221 YDQPVRAMNPANF
-234 STAAPSRRLLS
+234 TAAPPSRHLLS
-245 LGLARYANQQPESV
+245 LGLARYANQEPDAV
-259 LHQLAQAR
+259 LRQLGEMTR
-267 SRFGLT
+267 RFGLNH
-273 PAEVAPVERAVA
+273 AEVSRVEKAAA

-290 DRSISQRSWVD
+290 DRSSDQRAWLD
-301 ATVVRLDDPDLLELR
+301 TALVRLKDPELVELR
-316 ARLAIWEQDWRGLSG
+316 ARLAVWEQDWRGLEG

-342 EDRWRYWLARSLEV
+342 EDRWRYWMARSLEE
-356 QGHKKPA
+356 QGRQKPA
-363 RDLYL
+363 RELYL

-394 SAGTKVPDWRTATHR
+394 SVAHKVPDWRTASQR
-409 WPFLLRVRELLDMNE
+409 WPFLLRVRELLAMNE
-424 ITAARAEWVHNMDR
+424 ITAARSEWIHNMDR
-438 NPVAQRIEF
+438 NSVAQRLEF

-462 ASIRAEAWDAIEL
+462 SSIRAEAWDALDL
-475 RFPKPYKQTFSQMA
+475 RFPLPLKRTFSQMA
-489 RERSVDMSLLYAVSR
+489 QERTMNTSLLYAISR
-504 QESALYPRAESPVG
+504 QESALYPLAQSPVG

-525 MPGTAKE
+525 MPATARE
-532 TASKLGV
+532 TAGKLGV
-539 PYRNPEQLF
+539 PYRNEQQLF
-548 EPTLNVRLGSAY
+548 DPAMNIRLGSAY

-573 LATAAYNAGPGRV
+573 LAAAAYNAGPGRV
-586 KRWREQSRNR
+586 KRWREQSENK

-604 IPYKETRNYVQNVLS
+604 IPYRETRNYVQNVLS

-639 LSHAY
+639 LNHAY

>member
-1 METSLVKA
+1 MKA

-14 LSALFVPGLLM
+14 FSALCVPGLVA
-25 PVAAQTME
+25 PVFAQTME
-33 QSLYRQAYDAVRAN
+33 QSLYREGYDAVRAN
-47 DQARF
+47 DQERF
-52 QQIRARLTHYPLL
+52 QQIRARLNHYPLL

-78 AADYDKVTR
+78 AADYNDVTR
-87 FIREHGDTP
+87 FIRQHGDTP
-96 QSNRLERSYLTHLA
+96 QSNRLERSYLTYLA

-124 KPSST
+124 KPNST

-142 GQQTQ
+142 GHKSE
-147 ALQEAGKLWLSG
+147 ALQEAGKLWLTG

-165 CTPLFQ
+165 CDPLFQ
-171 LWQQAGLRTQEKVWT
+171 LWQQAGLRTQDKIWQ
-186 RMTLAFEA
+186 RMNLAFEA
-194 ENPNLIRHLGAQ
+194 QNPNLIRHLGAQ
-206 LGSGMQPYA
+206 LGGSLKPYG

-221 FEQPARAMNPAYF
+221 FDQPARAMNPASF
-234 STAAPSRRLLS
+234 STAPPSRQLLS
-245 LGLARYANQQPESV
+245 LGLARYANEQPEPA
-259 LHQLAQAR
+259 LRQLGEMKR
-267 SRFGLT
+267 RFGLNQ
-273 PAEVAPVERAVA
+273 AEVARVERAAA

-290 DRSISQRSWVD
+290 DRSLAQRNWLD
-301 ATVVRLDDPDLLELR
+301 ATLVRMKDAELVELR
-316 ARLAIWEQDWRGLSG
+316 ARLAIWEQDWRGLEG

-356 QGHKKPA
+356 QGRQKPA
-363 RDLYL
+363 RELYL

-394 SAGTKVPDWRTATHR
+394 SVGHKVPDWRTASSR
-409 WPFLLRVRELLDMNE
+409 WPFLVRVRELLAMNE
-424 ITAARAEWVHNMDR
+424 ITAARSEWIHNMDR
-438 NPVAQRIEF
+438 NPVAQRLEF

-462 ASIRAEAWDAIEL
+462 SSIRAEAWDAIDL
-475 RFPKPYKQTFSQMA
+475 RFPLPLKRTFSQMA
-489 RERSVDMSLLYAVSR
+489 QERTMNTSLLYAISR
-504 QESALYPRAESPVG
+504 QESALYPLAQSPVG

-525 MPGTAKE
+525 MPATAKE
-532 TASKLGV
+532 TAAKLGV
-539 PYRNPEQLF
+539 PYRNEQQLF
-548 EPTLNVRLGSAY
+548 DPTMNIRLGSAY

-573 LATAAYNAGPGRV
+573 LAAAAYNAGPGRV
-586 KRWREQSRNR
+586 KRWREQSTNK

-604 IPYKETRNYVQNVLS
+604 IPYRETRNYVQNVLS

-639 LSHAY
+639 LNHAY

>member
-1 METSLVKA
+1 MKA
-9 VQGII
+9 VWGIV
-14 LSALFVPGLLM
+14 LSALFVPTLM
-25 PVAAQTME
+25 AQTAD
-33 QSLYRQAYDAVRAN
+33 QTLYRQAYDAVRAN

-52 QQIRARLTHYPLL
+52 QQIRARLAHYPLL

-78 AADYDKVTR
+78 AADYNDVTR
-87 FIREHGDTP
+87 FIRQHGDTP
-96 QSNRLERSYLTHLA
+96 QSNRLERSYLTYLA

-129 DLLCMHYQARYYT
+129 DLLCMHYQALYYT
-142 GQQTQ
+142 GKPKE
-147 ALQEAGKLWLSG
+147 ALQGAGKIWMSG

-165 CTPLFQ
+165 CSPLFQ
-171 LWQQAGLRTQEKVWT
+171 LWQASGQRTQEKIWQ

-194 ENPNLIRHLGAQ
+194 ENPNLIRHLGAT
-206 LGSGMQPYA
+206 LGSGLQSYG
-215 DQMIAL
+215 DQMVTL
-221 FEQPARAMNPAYF
+221 FEQPAKAMNPAYF
-234 STAAPSRRLLS
+234 SSNPYSRKLLS
-245 LGLARYANQQPESV
+245 LGLTRYANQEPESV
-259 LHQLAQAR
+259 LRQLALFR

-273 PAEVAPVERAVA
+273 QAEVKPVERAIA

-290 DRSISQRSWVD
+290 DRSIAQRSWVD
-301 ATVVRLDDPDLLELR
+301 STVKKLADPDITELR

-331 WVKRMPMALQK
+331 WVKMMPMARQK
-342 EDRWRYWLARSLEV
+342 EDRWRYWMARSLEV
-356 QGHKKPA
+356 QGQQKPA

-394 SAGTKVPDWRTATHR
+394 SVKHVPDWRTASQR
-409 WPFLLRVRELLDMNE
+409 WPFLLRVRELLSMNE
-424 ITAARAEWVHNMDR
+424 IAAARSEWIHNMDR

-462 ASIRAEAWDAIEL
+462 ASIRAEAWDALDL
-475 RFPKPYKQTFSQMA
+475 RFPLPLKRTFSQMA
-489 RERSVDMSLLYAVSR
+489 QERTMNTSLLYAISR
-504 QESALYPRAESPVG
+504 QESALYPLAQSPVG

-525 MPGTAKE
+525 MPATAKE
-532 TASKLGV
+532 TAGKLGV
-539 PYRNPEQLF
+539 PYRNEQQLF
-548 EPTLNVRLGSAY
+548 DPAMNIRLGSAY

-573 LATAAYNAGPGRV
+573 LAAAAYNAGPGRV
-586 KRWREQSRNR
+586 KRWREQSDNK

-639 LSHAY
+639 LNHAY

>member
-9 VQGII
+9 LQGII

-25 PVAAQTME
+25 QVAAQTMD
-33 QSLYRQAYDAVRAN
+33 QSLYRQAHEAVRAN

-78 AADYDKVTR
+78 AADYDKVVS
-87 FIREHGDTP
+87 FIRDHGDTP
-96 QSNRLERSYLTHLA
+96 QSNRLERSYLTYLA

-142 GQQTQ
+142 GHQTQ

-206 LGSGMQPYA
+206 LGSGMRPYA

-221 FEQPARAMNPAYF
+221 FEQPAKAMNPAYF
-234 STAAPSRRLLS
+234 STTAPSKRLLL

-259 LHQLAQAR
+259 LGQLPTMR
-267 SRFGLT
+267 TRFGLT
-273 PAEVAPVERAVA
+273 TTELEPVERAVA

-290 DRSISQRSWVD
+290 ARSTSQRSWVD
-301 ATVVRLDDPDLLELR
+301 ATVVRLADPDLLELR
-316 ARLAIWEQDWRGLSG
+316 ARLAIWEQDWQGLSG

-356 QGHKKPA
+356 QGQKKPA
-363 RDLYL
+363 WDLYL

-394 SAGTKVPDWRTATHR
+394 SAGTKVPDWRTATQH

-447 GHIALNQGWHELAIL
+447 GHIALNQGWHEMDIL

-525 MPGTAKE
+525 MPATAKE

-539 PYRNPEQLF
+539 PYRNEQQLF
-548 EPTLNVRLGSAY
+548 DPAMNIRLGSAY

-586 KRWREQSRNR
+586 KRWRDQSTDK

>member
-1 METSLVKA
+1 MKA

-14 LSALFVPGLLM
+14 FSALCVPGLVA
-25 PVAAQTME
+25 PVFAQTME
-33 QSLYRQAYDAVRAN
+33 QSLYREGYDAVRAN
-47 DQARF
+47 DQERF
-52 QQIRARLTHYPLL
+52 QQIRARLNHYPLL

-78 AADYDKVTR
+78 AADYNDVTR
-87 FIREHGDTP
+87 FIRQHGDTP
-96 QSNRLERSYLTHLA
+96 QSNRLERAYLTYLA

-124 KPSST
+124 KPNST

-142 GQQTQ
+142 GHKSE

-165 CTPLFQ
+165 CDPLFQ
-171 LWQQAGLRTQEKVWT
+171 LWQQAGLRTQEKIWQ
-186 RMTLAFEA
+186 RMNLAFEA
-194 ENPNLIRHLGAQ
+194 QNPNLIRHLGAQ
-206 LGSGMQPYA
+206 LGGSLKSYG

-221 FEQPARAMNPAYF
+221 FEQPARVMNPVYF
-234 STAAPSRRLLS
+234 TTAPQSRQLLS
-245 LGLARYANQQPESV
+245 LGLARYANEQPEPA
-259 LHQLAQAR
+259 LRQLGEMKR
-267 SRFGLT
+267 RFGLNQ
-273 PAEVAPVERAVA
+273 AEVARVERAAA

-290 DRSISQRSWVD
+290 DRSTAQRSWLD
-301 ATVVRLDDPDLLELR
+301 ATLVRMKDAELVELR
-316 ARLAIWEQDWRGLSG
+316 ARLAIWEQDWRGLEG

-356 QGHKKPA
+356 QGRQKPA
-363 RDLYL
+363 RELYL

-394 SAGTKVPDWRTATHR
+394 SVGHKVPDWRTASSR
-409 WPFLLRVRELLDMNE
+409 WPFLVRVRELLAMNE
-424 ITAARAEWVHNMDR
+424 ITAARSEWIYNMDR
-438 NPVAQRIEF
+438 NPVAQRLEF

-462 ASIRAEAWDAIEL
+462 SSIRAEAWDALDL
-475 RFPKPYKQTFSQMA
+475 RFPLPLKRTFSQMA
-489 RERSVDMSLLYAVSR
+489 QERTMNTSLLYAISR
-504 QESALYPRAESPVG
+504 QESALYPLAQSPVG

-525 MPGTAKE
+525 MPATARE

-539 PYRNPEQLF
+539 PYRNEQQLF
-548 EPTLNVRLGSAY
+548 DPAMNIRLGSAY

-573 LATAAYNAGPGRV
+573 LAAAAYNAGPGRV
-586 KRWREQSRNR
+586 KRWREQSTNK

-604 IPYKETRNYVQNVLS
+604 IPYRETRNYVQNVLS

-639 LSHAY
+639 LNHAY

>member
-1 METSLVKA
+1 MKA
-9 VQGII
+9 VWGIV
-14 LSALFVPGLLM
+14 LSALFVPTLM
-25 PVAAQTME
+25 AQTAD
-33 QSLYRQAYDAVRAN
+33 QTLYRQAYDAVRAN

-78 AADYDKVTR
+78 AADYNDVTR
-87 FIREHGDTP
+87 FIRRHGDTP
-96 QSNRLERSYLTHLA
+96 QSNRLERSYLTYLA

-129 DLLCMHYQARYYT
+129 DLLCMHYQALYYT
-142 GQQTQ
+142 GKPKE
-147 ALQEAGKLWLSG
+147 ALQGAGKIWMSG

-165 CTPLFQ
+165 CSPLFQ
-171 LWQQAGLRTQEKVWT
+171 LWQASGQRTQEKIWQ

-194 ENPNLIRHLGAQ
+194 ENPNLIRHLGAT
-206 LGSGMQPYA
+206 LGSGLQSYG
-215 DQMIAL
+215 DQMVTL
-221 FEQPARAMNPAYF
+221 FEQPAKAMNPAYF
-234 STAAPSRRLLS
+234 SSNPYSRKLLS
-245 LGLARYANQQPESV
+245 LGLTRYANQEPESV
-259 LHQLAQAR
+259 LRQLALFR

-273 PAEVAPVERAVA
+273 QAEVKPVERAIA

-290 DRSISQRSWVD
+290 DRAIAQRSWVD
-301 ATVVRLDDPDLLELR
+301 STVKKLADPDITELR

-331 WVKRMPMALQK
+331 WVKMMPMARQK
-342 EDRWRYWLARSLEV
+342 EDRWRYWMARSLEV
-356 QGHKKPA
+356 QGQQKPA

-379 MAAQRTGVPYRIKNQ
+379 MAAQRTGVPYRMKNQ
-394 SAGTKVPDWRTATHR
+394 SVKHVPDWRTASQR
-409 WPFLLRVRELLDMNE
+409 WPFLLRVRELLSMNE
-424 ITAARAEWVHNMDR
+424 IAAARSEWIHNMDR

-462 ASIRAEAWDAIEL
+462 ASIRAEAWDALDL
-475 RFPKPYKQTFSQMA
+475 RFPLPLKRTFSQMA
-489 RERSVDMSLLYAVSR
+489 QERTMNTSLLYAISR
-504 QESALYPRAESPVG
+504 QESALYPLAQSPVG

-525 MPGTAKE
+525 MPATAKE
-532 TASKLGV
+532 TAGKLGV
-539 PYRNPEQLF
+539 PYRNEQQLF
-548 EPTLNVRLGSAY
+548 DPAMNIRLGSAY

-573 LATAAYNAGPGRV
+573 LAAAAYNAGPGRV
-586 KRWREQSRNR
+586 KRWRDQSDNK

-639 LSHAY
+639 LNHAY

>member
-1 METSLVKA
+1 MKA

-14 LSALFVPGLLM
+14 FSALCVPGLVA
-25 PVAAQTME
+25 PVFAQTME
-33 QSLYRQAYDAVRAN
+33 QSLYREGYDAVRAN
-47 DQARF
+47 DQDRF
-52 QQIRARLTHYPLL
+52 QQIRARLNHYPLL

-78 AADYDKVTR
+78 AADYSDVTR
-87 FIREHGDTP
+87 FIRQHGDTP
-96 QSNRLERSYLTHLA
+96 QSNRLERAYLTYLA

-124 KPSST
+124 KPNST

-142 GQQTQ
+142 GHKSE
-147 ALQEAGKLWLSG
+147 ALQEAGKLWLTG

-165 CTPLFQ
+165 CDPLFQ
-171 LWQQAGLRTQEKVWT
+171 LWQQAGLRTQEKIWQ
-186 RMTLAFEA
+186 RMNLAFEA
-194 ENPNLIRHLGAQ
+194 QNPNLIRHLGAQ
-206 LGSGMQPYA
+206 LGGSLKSYG

-221 FEQPARAMNPAYF
+221 FEQPARAMNPVYF
-234 STAAPSRRLLS
+234 TTAPQSRQLLS
-245 LGLARYANQQPESV
+245 LGLARYANEQPEAA
-259 LHQLAQAR
+259 LRQLGEMKR
-267 SRFGLT
+267 RFGLSQGD
-273 PAEVAPVERAVA
+273 VARVERAAA

-290 DRSISQRSWVD
+290 DRSLAQRNWLD
-301 ATVVRLDDPDLLELR
+301 ATLVRMKDAELVELR
-316 ARLAIWEQDWRGLSG
+316 ARLAIWEEDWRGLEG
-331 WVKRMPMALQK
+331 WVKKMPMALQK

-356 QGHKKPA
+356 QGRQKPA
-363 RDLYL
+363 RELYL

-394 SAGTKVPDWRTATHR
+394 SVGHKVPDWRTASSR
-409 WPFLLRVRELLDMNE
+409 WPFLVRVRELLAMNE
-424 ITAARAEWVHNMDR
+424 ITAARSEWIHNMDR
-438 NPVAQRIEF
+438 NPVAQRLEF

-462 ASIRAEAWDAIEL
+462 SSIRAEAWDAIDL
-475 RFPKPYKQTFSQMA
+475 RFPLPLKRTFSQMA
-489 RERSVDMSLLYAVSR
+489 QERTMNTSLLYAISR
-504 QESALYPRAESPVG
+504 QESALYPLAQSPVG

-525 MPGTAKE
+525 MPATARE

-539 PYRNPEQLF
+539 PYRNEQQLF
-548 EPTLNVRLGSAY
+548 DPAMNIRLGSAY

-573 LATAAYNAGPGRV
+573 LAAAAYNAGPGRV
-586 KRWREQSRNR
+586 KRWREQSTNK

-604 IPYKETRNYVQNVLS
+604 IPYRETRNYVQNVLS

-639 LSHAY
+639 LNHAY

>member
-1 METSLVKA
+1 MKA
-9 VQGII
+9 VWGIV
-14 LSALFVPGLLM
+14 LSALFVPTLM
-25 PVAAQTME
+25 AQTAD
-33 QSLYRQAYDAVRAN
+33 QTLYRQAYDAVRAN

-70 YQLAFRPG
+70 YQLALRPG
-78 AADYDKVTR
+78 AADYNDVTR
-87 FIREHGDTP
+87 FIRQHGDTP
-96 QSNRLERSYLTHLA
+96 QSNRLERSYLTYLA

-129 DLLCMHYQARYYT
+129 DLLCMHYQALYYT
-142 GQQTQ
+142 GKPKE
-147 ALQEAGKLWLSG
+147 ALQGAGKIWMSG

-165 CTPLFQ
+165 CSPLFQ
-171 LWQQAGLRTQEKVWT
+171 LWQASGQRTQEKIWQ

-194 ENPNLIRHLGAQ
+194 ENPNLIRHLGAT
-206 LGSGMQPYA
+206 LGSGLQSYG
-215 DQMIAL
+215 DQMVTL
-221 FEQPARAMNPAYF
+221 FEQPAKAMNPAYF
-234 STAAPSRRLLS
+234 SSNPYSRKLLS
-245 LGLARYANQQPESV
+245 LGLTRYANQEPESV
-259 LHQLAQAR
+259 LRQLALFR

-273 PAEVAPVERAVA
+273 QAEVKPVERAIA

-290 DRSISQRSWVD
+290 DRSIAQRSWVD
-301 ATVVRLDDPDLLELR
+301 STVKKLADPDITELR
-316 ARLAIWEQDWRGLSG
+316 ARVAIWEQDWRGLSG
-331 WVKRMPMALQK
+331 WVKMMPMARQK
-342 EDRWRYWLARSLEV
+342 EDRWRYWMARSLEV
-356 QGHKKPA
+356 QGQQKPA

-394 SAGTKVPDWRTATHR
+394 SVKHVPDWRTASQR
-409 WPFLLRVRELLDMNE
+409 WPFLLRVRELLSMNE
-424 ITAARAEWVHNMDR
+424 IAAARSEWIHNMDR

-462 ASIRAEAWDAIEL
+462 ASIRAEAWDALDL
-475 RFPKPYKQTFSQMA
+475 RFPLPLKRTFSQMA
-489 RERSVDMSLLYAVSR
+489 QERTMNTSLLYAISR
-504 QESALYPRAESPVG
+504 QESALYPLAQSPVG

-525 MPGTAKE
+525 MPATAKE
-532 TASKLGV
+532 TAGKLGV
-539 PYRNPEQLF
+539 PYRNEQQLF
-548 EPTLNVRLGSAY
+548 DPTMNIRLGSAY

-573 LATAAYNAGPGRV
+573 LAAAAYNAGPGRV
-586 KRWREQSRNR
+586 KRWREQSDNK

-639 LSHAY
+639 LNHAY